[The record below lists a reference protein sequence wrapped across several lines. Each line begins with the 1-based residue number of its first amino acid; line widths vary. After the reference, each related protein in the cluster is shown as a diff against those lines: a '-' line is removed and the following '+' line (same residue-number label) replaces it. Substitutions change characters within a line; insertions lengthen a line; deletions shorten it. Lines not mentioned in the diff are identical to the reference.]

1 MSDRRCI
8 NDYCQSKP
16 KSKLF
21 AAQKCMCNYYNVSY
35 RPDRQVCGPC
45 MQKCIIYFDRI
56 GRRFKNGECI
66 LDGRYPKK
74 QSAIIELSDSD
85 DDNAVDNYTEPST
98 ENLDP
103 QIAELSTSL
112 RTIIQD
118 TVEPLYKRQEELCKS
133 YLISKKA
140 ELVAGNEKINELA
153 DQVDQ
158 SIAQL
163 YNKLYKFDS
172 QRKFMYDPE
181 ISIQENLDD
190 DVSIISTKTLPGF
203 PDDLPEEGL
212 LIRHLLKVG
221 DKVYGM
227 KHSQMQPWIEATIKS
242 AVSDTHFNILFDDG
256 EEKVLNYKNLAYID
270 ATSHAQYSLGSR
282 VIAKFQDMNIQL
294 TDKFYVGVIAEPP
307 KNYNNFRYMIFF
319 DDGYTQY
326 AYHKNIRLVCGESPN
341 VCDDVHENIREF
353 LKNYLYQYPERP
365 MVKFNKKQVVRTEL
379 RNLWCSAKV
388 KNLDAS
394 LVQLKFLDMKIEHT
408 EWMYRGSNRLSPIY
422 NQLSSNNQDKRVRS
436 TVLTDVNKL
445 LNRPYI
451 EIENLTENE
460 KSVDIDNSDNTQK
473 PQENNGVIKS
483 IEIPANC
490 PKPLPYKHHE
500 CSHFCML
507 WVHYDYSQTKCMNVL
522 TIPLHYGFTRSV
534 LTDEKLKLRKVMYTT
549 PCGLNIDNENKMYNY
564 LKLTSYGNRRGN
576 SQMTMDLFNFD
587 YLVNPLSW
595 FTVPKVFIRI
605 QDISYE
611 MEFKPIS
618 VFNSLNDLVPD
629 HIKYITKRIF
639 SPNVNLNI
647 DPKFLCGCDCIDNC
661 EDKNKCSCWQLTY
674 EGPKNYP
681 AIFKDHEG
689 IGYSF
694 KRLHK
699 QVITGIFECN
709 SNCKCKKTCLNR
721 VVQEPLKTSL
731 QLFLTEKKGWGVRT
745 LTDIPKGSFVCTFL
759 GVVRTEKD
767 ADNDFSL
774 NWGEYLA
781 DLDFLETVEE
791 IKDGYE
797 SYVVQPEDESE
808 DYTSSSDDEEFN
820 PSWAIKKK
828 MSMFE
833 SRMSL
838 RKNLQNTNTK
848 IDGKHELSK
857 LNTQPKVD
865 SKNTSLLSYLD
876 KDRGIYT
883 LDAKVNGNI
892 GRYFNHSCDPNIF
905 VQNVFIDTH
914 DLRFPWVSYFALSNI
929 QAGTELA
936 WDYNYMIGSVK
947 NKRLMC
953 HCGSTN
959 CKGRL
964 L

>member
-1 MSDRRCI
+1 MCDHQCI
-8 NDYCQSKP
+8 NDNCQSKP
-16 KSKLF
+16 KQKLF
-21 AAQKCMCNYYNVSY
+21 VAQKSVCSYYNVKY
-35 RPDRQVCGPC
+35 RTDRQVCGAC
-45 MQKCIIYFDRI
+45 MQKCIIYLDRI

-66 LDGRYPKK
+66 LDEKYPKK
-74 QSAIIELSDSD
+74 QTGVIELSDSD
-85 DDNAVDNYTEPST
+85 DDNSASDSAVNNDTKPST
-98 ENLDP
+98 EDLNP
-103 QIAELSTSL
+103 QIAKLSTSL
-112 RTIIQD
+112 NTILKD
-118 TVEPLYKRQEELCKS
+118 TVGPLFKKQEELCES

-140 ELVAGNEKINELA
+140 KLVVVNEQLNKIAEET
-153 DQVDQ
+153 DQA
-158 SIAQL
+158 IARL
-163 YNKLYKFDS
+163 YKNLYKFDN
-172 QRKFMYDPE
+172 QRKFKFDE
-181 ISIQENLDD
+181 EVSIDDIAD
-190 DVSIISTKTLPGF
+190 DVAIVSTKLLPGL
-203 PDDLPEEGL
+203 PDGLPEEGK

-221 DKVYGM
+221 DRVYGM

-242 AVSDTHFNILFDDG
+242 SVSDTYFNIIFDDG
-256 EEKVLNYKNLAYID
+256 EEKVLNYKNLAYMD
-270 ATSHAQYSLGSR
+270 TASHAQYPVGSR
-282 VIAKFQDMNIQL
+282 VIAKFQDMNIEL

-307 KNYNNFRYMIFF
+307 KYLNNFRYMIFF

-326 AYHKNIRLVCGESPN
+326 VYHKNIRLVCGESPN
-341 VCDDVHENIREF
+341 VSDDVHENIREF
-353 LKNYLYQYPERP
+353 VKMYLHKYPERP

-379 RNLWCSAKV
+379 NNSWCSAKV

-394 LVQLKFLDMKIEHT
+394 LVQLKFLDIKVEHT
-408 EWMYRGSNRLSPIY
+408 EWMYRGSNRLGPIY
-422 NQLSSNNQDKRVRS
+422 NKLNSNNQDKRVRG

-451 EIENLTENE
+451 ELENLTENE
-460 KSVDIDNSDNTQK
+460 KSYNNDNSDNTQNL
-473 PQENNGVIKS
+473 QENNGVTKS
-483 IEIPANC
+483 IEIPVNC

-507 WVHYDYSQTKCMNVL
+507 WVHYDYSQTKYMNVL
-522 TIPLHYGFTRSV
+522 SIPLHYGFTRSV
-534 LTDEKLKLRKVMYTT
+534 STDEKLKLKKVIYTT
-549 PCGLNIDNENKMYNY
+549 PCGRNIDNENKMYNY
-564 LKLTSYGNRRGN
+564 LKLTSYGN
-576 SQMTMDLFNFD
+576 SQMTIDLFNFD
-587 YLVNPLSW
+587 CLVNPLSS
-595 FTVPKVFIRI
+595 FSVPEAFIRI
-605 QDISYE
+605 EDISYE
-611 MEFKPIS
+611 MEFKSIS

-629 HIKYITKRIF
+629 HIKYITERKT
-639 SPNVNLNI
+639 SPGVNLNI
-647 DPKFLCGCDCIDNC
+647 DPKFVCGCDCIDNC

-681 AIFKDHEG
+681 AIFKDHDD
-689 IGYSF
+689 IGYSS

-709 SNCKCKKTCLNR
+709 TSCKCEKTCLNR

-745 LTDIPKGSFVCTFL
+745 LADIPKGSFVCTYL

-797 SYVVQPEDESE
+797 SYVVQPEVESE

-820 PSWAIKKK
+820 PSWAIKSK
-828 MSMFE
+828 MSMCE
-833 SRMSL
+833 SRMLL
-838 RKNLQNTNTK
+838 RKNLQDTNTK

-857 LNTQPKVD
+857 LNTQQKIE
-865 SKNTSLLSYLD
+865 SKNTSLLRYLD
-876 KDRGIYT
+876 KDCGIYT
-883 LDAKVNGNI
+883 LDAKVSGNI

-905 VQNVFIDTH
+905 IQNVFIDTH

-929 QAGTELA
+929 PAGTELV
-936 WDYNYMIGSVK
+936 WDYNYIVGSVK
-947 NKRLMC
+947 NKKLMC
-953 HCGSTN
+953 HCGSKN